1 METREQLM
9 NKIDSLFSEL
19 REYEIEFE
27 DKKEQY
33 IASVDNLYKLTAEGF
48 NECSRRLDRLEEGLY
63 AIISRRIDKDKDEYY
78 PKSAL
83 NHFKEIAKE
92 IYEEKAAAE
101 GERNE

>member
-19 REYEIEFE
+19 RQYEVEFE

-48 NECSRRLDRLEEGLY
+48 NECSRRLDKLEENVYSLCRLSNVHF
-63 AIISRRIDKDKDEYY
+63 IEDE
-78 PKSAL
+78 
-83 NHFKEIAKE
+83 E
-92 IYEEKAAAE
+92 
-101 GERNE
+101 